1 MQRVDTVERLLNES
15 VYDEI
20 RIDNLEIFAHH
31 GVFPEEKEKGQL
43 FYVNAVLYTS
53 LREAGQRDDL
63 RLSTDYGDVCLFLK
77 EELTKNTC
85 DLIEAAAERAAEA
98 ILLHYPLVE
107 ALSLELR
114 KPEAPI
120 PMPFDSVSV
129 KIYRG
134 WHRAYVAF
142 GSNMGDS
149 RAYIEG
155 AIKEIKEDRR
165 VKNIKVSGVIVTKPY
180 GGVEQP
186 DFLNGALRMDTLY
199 TPHGLLERL
208 HELEQAAGRER
219 TLRWG
224 PRTLDLDILFYDKLV
239 YEDEMLIIPHVDM
252 QNRDFVLKPMAELAP
267 FFRHPV
273 YGKTMAE
280 MLAQYEKRD
289 EGAKSPDG
297 SGKLADNVFRQGF

>member
-1 MQRVDTVERLLNES
+1 MRSVDTGEKQPDETM
-15 VYDEI
+15 YDEI

-43 FYVNAVLYTS
+43 FYVNAVLYGS
-53 LREAGQRDDL
+53 LREAGRRDDL
-63 RLSTDYGDVCLFLK
+63 KLSTDYGDVCLFLR

-85 DLIEAAAERAAEA
+85 DLIEAAAEQAAEA
-98 ILLHYPLVE
+98 LLLRYPLVK
-107 ALSLELR
+107 ALSFELR
-114 KPEAPI
+114 KPKAPI

-142 GSNMGDS
+142 GSNLGDS
-149 RAYIEG
+149 RAYIDG
-155 AIKEIKEDRR
+155 AIKEIKEDRL
-165 VKNIKVSGVIVTKPY
+165 VKNVKVSSVIGTKPY

-186 DFLNGALRMDTLY
+186 DFLNGAIQMDTLY

-239 YEDEMLIIPHVDM
+239 HEDETLIIPHVDM
-252 QNRDFVLKPMAELAP
+252 QNRDFVLRPMAELAP

-273 YGKTMAE
+273 YGRTMAE
-280 MLAQYEKRD
+280 MFSQYEKQTSD
-289 EGAKSPDG
+289 VKNPDG
-297 SGKLADNVFRQGF
+297 SRGC